1 MTTKAS
7 PLRTD
12 CRAAATA
19 PVPGGRRRGLAP
31 IALGAL
37 LVSAVAA
44 LDYLTGAAVSVDLLY
59 VLAVMAVTWVG
70 CRRYAVL
77 VAVLAAA
84 EGLAAQA
91 ASGAGMALTLPLV
104 WDALTNLVVL
114 TLVAVL
120 LDSLHRAL
128 EHQRHLAAVDSLTGA
143 LNRRAFEIAAERE
156 RLRAARHGTALS
168 LAYLDVDHF
177 KKANDRLGHHAG
189 DRVLE
194 KVAAAIAQSVRATDL
209 FARMGGDEFVL
220 LLPETDAREA
230 MTVVQR
236 VRVAAAAAAQAA
248 GYPVALSAGIAT
260 FRFPPESVDAMLAA
274 ADDLLYKAKEAG
286 RDRVVGAVAPGPWPR
301 WAAASLHPDPRVLA
315 PAGPAR

>member
-1 MTTKAS
+1 
-7 PLRTD
+7 
-12 CRAAATA
+12 
-19 PVPGGRRRGLAP
+19 
-31 IALGAL
+31 
-37 LVSAVAA
+37 VAG
-44 LDYLTGAAVSVDLLY
+44 LDYVTGRAVSVDLLY
-59 VLAVMAVTWVG
+59 VLAIMAVTWVG
-70 CRRYAVL
+70 CRLHAIA
-77 VAVLAAA
+77 VAVLAAGG
-84 EGLAAQA
+84 GLAADLFSAVAGRPALA
-91 ASGAGMALTLPLV
+91 AV
-104 WDALTNLVVL
+104 WDALTHLVVL

-120 LDSLHRAL
+120 LDSLHRSL
-128 EHQRHLAAVDSLTGA
+128 EHQRHLAAVDPLTGA

-156 RLRAARHGTALS
+156 RLRAARHGAALT

-177 KKANDRLGHHAG
+177 KRANDRLGHRAG

-194 KVAAAIAQSVRATDL
+194 EAAAAIARAVRGTDL
-209 FARMGGDEFVL
+209 FARFGGDEFVL

-236 VRVAAAAAAQAA
+236 VRAAAAAAGRAA

-301 WAAASLHPDPRVLA
+301 WAAASLQPDSRALV
-315 PAGPAR
+315 PAGTDR

>member
-1 MTTKAS
+1 VTTTATTGRRPGCRSSS
-7 PLRTD
+7 PEI
-12 CRAAATA
+12 
-19 PVPGGRRRGLAP
+19 GKRRRGLLP
-31 IALGAL
+31 ALLGIV
-37 LVSAVAA
+37 LVSAVAG
-44 LDYLTGAAVSVDLLY
+44 LDYLTGTIVSVDLLY
-59 VLAVMAVTWVG
+59 VLAVMAVTWIG
-70 CRRYAVL
+70 CRRHAVL

-84 EGLAAQA
+84 EGLLAQIAAGPGTTLTLSA
-91 ASGAGMALTLPLV
+91 VWNALTQ
-104 WDALTNLVVL
+104 LVVL

-177 KKANDRLGHHAG
+177 KAANDRLGHHAG
-189 DRVLE
+189 DRVLAE
-194 KVAAAIAQSVRATDL
+194 VARAISEAVRGTDL

-236 VRVAAAAAAQAA
+236 VRAAAASAARAA
-248 GYPVALSAGIAT
+248 GYPVALSAGITT

-274 ADDLLYKAKEAG
+274 ADDLLYKAKAAG
-286 RDRVVGAVAPGPWPR
+286 RDRVVGAVASGPWPR
-301 WAAASLHPDPRVLA
+301 WAAASLLPDTRALTPVR
-315 PAGPAR
+315 